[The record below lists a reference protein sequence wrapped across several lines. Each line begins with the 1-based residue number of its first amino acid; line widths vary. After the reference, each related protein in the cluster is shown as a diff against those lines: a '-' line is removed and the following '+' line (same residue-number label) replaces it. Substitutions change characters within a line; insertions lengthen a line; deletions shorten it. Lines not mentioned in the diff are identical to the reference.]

1 MTEEELFKNTISYF
15 YDITIKEIISKEDR
29 AYCMSDPI
37 KNSFMSDACKNCP
50 NHPSN
55 GGTGICH
62 CILGSPVITYGGR
75 H

>member
-1 MTEEELFKNTISYF
+1 MTEEELFNNIISYF
-15 YDITIKEIISKEDR
+15 YDITIKEIMSKEEDR
-29 AYCMSDPI
+29 AYRMSDPI

-62 CILGSPVITYGGR
+62 YILGTQTVY
-75 H
+75 